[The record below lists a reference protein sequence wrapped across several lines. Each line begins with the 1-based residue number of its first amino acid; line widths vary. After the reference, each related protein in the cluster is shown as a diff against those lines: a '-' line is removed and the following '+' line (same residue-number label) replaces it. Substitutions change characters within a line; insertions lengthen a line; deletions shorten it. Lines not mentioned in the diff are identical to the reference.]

1 MKNSTLDNSTLA
13 TGSDKNAKAPYAKPV
28 LRTFGSVKNLTK
40 GGGGS
45 RIDGNGPSKD
55 QSGF

>member
-1 MKNSTLDNSTLA
+1 MKNSMLEKTTLV
-13 TGSDKNAKAPYAKPV
+13 TGSDKDTKAPYAKPV
-28 LRTFGSVKNLTK
+28 LRTFGSVKSLTK

-55 QSGF
+55 QGGL